1 MNMLLRFFIM
11 ISLLK
16 RELKLTPKHS
26 TLSQS
31 ELQAPITQY
40 YRILPQDMGW
50 RNHLPNYRYLSFIEL
65 NITNWLISCCHKK
78 GIKMLRWVM
87 AMQEV
92 VYLKQVSFL
101 DKLEVTS
108 RLLGWDEKY
117 LYFEHQFFVKQQL
130 RAVGLTKIILVDAQ
144 GKRAPSELDLAGVN
158 LNDIIQTWNANQDA
172 IKAKFAKR
180 YTN

>member
-1 MNMLLRFFIM
+1 
-11 ISLLK
+11 
-16 RELKLTPKHS
+16 
-26 TLSQS
+26 
-31 ELQAPITQY
+31 
-40 YRILPQDMGW
+40 
-50 RNHLPNYRYLSFIEL
+50 
-65 NITNWLISCCHKK
+65 
-78 GIKMLRWVM
+78 MLRWVM